1 MNFGLNSKLPT
12 STSQPNSIGIPSST
26 DLPTSANQATAS
38 EQDTE
43 TKQLEKK
50 RQISQMYQ
58 YYNYLIFEKNK
69 DSFNDINPDLRKM
82 TYKYDSEV
90 KNAYMTV
97 QASPEVIKAA
107 MGMNVGGGGAKSQG
121 VGDGGAAGGAGA
133 ESQPPHQ
140 LNIGN
145 GFSSLASG
153 TGSKDRKEDKVKKY
167 GKETIL
173 NIFQRNANKIVSPM
187 D

>member
-1 MNFGLNSKLPT
+1 MNNS
-12 STSQPNSIGIPSST
+12 
-26 DLPTSANQATAS
+26 S
-38 EQDTE
+38 EIDMAQHNLD
-43 TKQLEKK
+43 KK

-107 MGMNVGGGGAKSQG
+107 MGMTNAAKNSNNNAQDNAALSAVATHGVRQLNPG
-121 VGDGGAAGGAGA
+121 VGLLGVKEKKEEKVKRYTKDAILNVFSKNEDKLVCPLEEPKRYKISL
-133 ESQPPHQ
+133 ESQEILKLLMNEQP
-140 LNIGN
+140 
-145 GFSSLASG
+145 
-153 TGSKDRKEDKVKKY
+153 RKV
-167 GKETIL
+167 
-173 NIFQRNANKIVSPM
+173 
-187 D
+187 